1 MTNIFESPW
10 LLLAAAGVSILLSAS
25 LWQAGVRG
33 GRWWF
38 ALPVLLAALALA
50 LDAAVATDN
59 EKIDAL
65 VKQCRRAVLAE
76 NAALLADV
84 ISPDYYDRVHPDKQ
98 TFLRSAQAALTGAGV
113 EKIRFQRIQKELS
126 VPDCRL
132 TIDAVVHLKETS
144 RYHMLGSVVFVSGTV
159 RLKKNHAGLW
169 LIHKA
174 GVNSINNQPL
184 RWGDSD

>member
-10 LLLAAAGVSILLSAS
+10 LLLTAAGFSVLLSAS

-33 GRWWF
+33 GRGWF
-38 ALPVLLAALALA
+38 ILPTLLAALALA

-65 VKQCRRAVLAE
+65 VKQCRRAVRMEDATLLAE
-76 NAALLADV
+76 V
-84 ISPDYYDRVHPDKQ
+84 ISPAYHDRVHPDKEA
-98 TFLRSAQAALTGAGV
+98 FLRAAQAALTGAGV

-126 VPDCRL
+126 PPDGRL

-174 GVNSINNQPL
+174 GVNSVNNQPL
-184 RWGDSD
+184 RWGESD